1 MADSASNTG
10 DTRKPVSWWQ
20 TLPGVLTALAAVIT
34 AVTGLV
40 IAVRSNDG
48 SPRDPE
54 PPAITAANTQAEAVP
69 PATTAVPPATT
80 AVPPPTTAA
89 PVASAGAGIS
99 LPSGMDVRLAAGD
112 VTLRILSARV
122 EPFNREKR
130 SLVLSVRH
138 TNNSRY
144 PQNFW
149 AASYRLVIDGVPRAP
164 TNGLNEV
171 VQGESAKEGEV
182 IFEVPVEAKQVVLRI
197 SAGDERT
204 EIPFALPAG
213 Q

>member
-1 MADSASNTG
+1 MADSASNAG

-40 IAVRSNDG
+40 IAVRSNDD

-54 PPAITAANTQAEAVP
+54 PSAVTAASTQAGAVP
-69 PATTAVPPATT
+69 PATTADALATTAVPPATT
-80 AVPPPTTAA
+80 AA
-89 PVASAGAGIS
+89 PVASAAGGGIS

-138 TNNSRY
+138 TNNGRY

-182 IFEVPVEAKQVVLRI
+182 IFEVPAEAKQVVLRI

-204 EIPFALPAG
+204 EIPFAL

>member
-10 DTRKPVSWWQ
+10 DTRTPVSWWQ
-20 TLPGVLTALAAVIT
+20 TLPGVLTAVAAVIT

-54 PPAITAANTQAEAVP
+54 PPAVTAANAQAEAVP

-80 AVPPPTTAA
+80 AA
-89 PVASAGAGIS
+89 PVASAAGAGIS

-130 SLVLSVRH
+130 SLVLSLRH
-138 TNNSRY
+138 TNNGRY

-182 IFEVPVEAKQVVLRI
+182 IFEVPVEAKQVLLRI